1 MKMIVVALLL
11 VLTLMLS
18 CVTGFAYTS
27 ADLRTADA
35 LNELGLFQ
43 GMGGNKGY
51 ALDEGLTRAQ
61 GMTLLVRMIGKEA
74 EAQNGTYT
82 NKFTDVPTWAKGYVG
97 YAYANGITQGRSETV
112 FDPDGGMTDYMFL
125 TLTLR
130 ALGYSDSGINALYT
144 WDKPYDVAYDL
155 GLINRAVADTTFT
168 RADAVQVFWNAMYV
182 EINGTDDTL
191 SDELLDQGIFTDAQ
205 WENAQDIQAYG
216 YVRDDDE
223 EPEEKT
229 EKPVEDND
237 DRTDDSL
244 NNDQDEI
251 IEDVPT
257 KGDDSSVV
265 TTPNK
270 DFTGAGGRYESPE
283 VEI

>member
-1 MKMIVVALLL
+1 MKKIIAAMLL
-11 VLTLMLS
+11 VLTLILS
-18 CVTGFAYTS
+18 SVTCFAYTS

-43 GMGGNKGY
+43 GMGGTKGY

-61 GMTLLVRMIGKEA
+61 GMTLLVRMIGKEE

-155 GLINRAVADTTFT
+155 GLIDRAVADVTFT
-168 RADAVQVFWNAMYV
+168 RADAVQVFWNAMGV

-191 SDELLDQGIFTDAQ
+191 SDNLLDQGVFTDAQ
-205 WENAQDIQAYG
+205 WEKAQDIQAYG
-216 YVRDDDE
+216 YVRDEKD
-223 EPEEKT
+223 PEENMGNT
-229 EKPVEDND
+229 IEDND
-237 DRTDDSL
+237 DPYEDSADR
-244 NNDQDEI
+244 DQDEI
-251 IEDVPT
+251 VEMEPP
-257 KGDDSSVV
+257 KEEEGDSPAVIKPDQFHDRYQ
-265 TTPNK
+265 TP
-270 DFTGAGGRYESPE
+270 EE
-283 VEI
+283 EI

>member
-1 MKMIVVALLL
+1 MNKQLISLILVIVLL
-11 VLTLMLS
+11 VSAMLPS
-18 CVTGFAYTS
+18 ACAYTS
-27 ADLRTADA
+27 ANLRTADA

-43 GMGGNKGY
+43 GMGGTKGY

-74 EAQNGTYT
+74 EAQNGSYT

-130 ALGYSDSGINALYT
+130 ALGYSDSGVNALYT

-155 GLINRAVADTTFT
+155 GLIDRAVADKTFT
-168 RADAVQVFWNAMYV
+168 RADAVQVFWKAMDV

-191 SDELLDQGIFTDAQ
+191 SENLLEQGVFTDAQ
-205 WENAQDIQAYG
+205 WDNAQDIQAYG
-216 YVRDDDE
+216 YILSDEDDKDDE
-223 EPEEKT
+223 NDLVDSPVENAPPVESEKT
-229 EKPVEDND
+229 ETGDTEEDYTGLVSGNP
-237 DRTDDSL
+237 
-244 NNDQDEI
+244 DQLPL
-251 IEDVPT
+251 V
-257 KGDDSSVV
+257 
-265 TTPNK
+265 
-270 DFTGAGGRYESPE
+270 
-283 VEI
+283 